1 VDSHTSAPVIL
12 IVEDDHIVASLLEH
26 TLARRGYSIRLAAD
40 GRTAARFIAEQPPAS
55 LVLLDVMLPF
65 VDGFELIDQIRAHPS
80 WRDVPV
86 VMLSSKA
93 QEDSVVRALEAGA
106 SDYILKPF
114 RPQELV
120 ARVRRF
126 VRGVA
131 A

>member
-1 VDSHTSAPVIL
+1 VDAHTSAPVIL

-26 TLARRGYSIRLAAD
+26 TLARRGYSTRLATD
-40 GRTAARFIAEQPPAS
+40 GRAAARFIAEQPPAS

-65 VDGFELIDQIRAHPS
+65 LDGFELIDQIRVHPS
-80 WRDVPV
+80 WRDVPI
-86 VMLSSKA
+86 VMLTSKA

>member
-86 VMLSSKA
+86 VMLTSKA

>member
-1 VDSHTSAPVIL
+1 MDPQTSAPVIL

-26 TLARRGYSIRLAAD
+26 TLARRGYTIRLAAD
-40 GRTAARFIAEQPPAS
+40 GRAAARFIADQPPAS

-86 VMLSSKA
+86 VMLTSKA